1 MLNNLVNGKWIK
13 ELINIRRDHITLN
26 SCNQVKIL
34 NQREKG
40 DDKIKQK
47 KHQNYSMILCM
58 F

>member
-1 MLNNLVNGKWIK
+1 MLNLVHEKWIK

-26 SCNQVKIL
+26 SYNQVKIL

-47 KHQNYSMILCM
+47 KHLNYSMILCM